1 MYSLARLLQM
11 AGLTILPLAILAQL
25 NESITAGQMLGF
37 LVVGALVFTIGY
49 LLQRY
54 TGSPR

>member
-1 MYSLARLLQM
+1 M
-11 AGLTILPLAILAQL
+11 AGLTILPLSILAQL

-54 TGSPR
+54 TGTPR